1 MVFAVVVQL
10 CRRLLILGPGLA
22 VEPEHSLVAAV
33 VVEVVV
39 EAGLLEL
46 VRRSAVAGL
55 AAPAVLR
62 AAGHRTLETT

>member
-1 MVFAVVVQL
+1 MFAVVVRL
-10 CRRLLILGPGLA
+10 CRRQLTLGPVLA
-22 VEPEHSLVAAV
+22 VGPEHSLVAVV

-39 EAGLLEL
+39 EVDLLEL